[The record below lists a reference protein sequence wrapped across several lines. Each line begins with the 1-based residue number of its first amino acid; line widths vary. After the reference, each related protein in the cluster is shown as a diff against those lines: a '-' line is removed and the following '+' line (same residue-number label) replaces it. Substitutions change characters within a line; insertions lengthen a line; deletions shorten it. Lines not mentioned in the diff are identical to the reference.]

1 MRAVPLT
8 HSFLKML
15 SIIFF
20 LTGQWADVFGFG
32 HIPNILVALSLLQLR
47 MDTSDLVDLWDSLPK
62 QTVGGEIRSCLAVH
76 YSRDMASFL

>member
-47 MDTSDLVDLWDSLPK
+47 MDTSDLVDL
-62 QTVGGEIRSCLAVH
+62 
-76 YSRDMASFL
+76 